1 MGSRNRKF
9 LGMIMYLILDVYSNK
24 QKLSHKTSGRIDL
37 AKPRG
42 DSQITR
48 HANKKSVSY
57 N

>member
-1 MGSRNRKF
+1 MGSRNWKF